1 MPSYDDVLVVVKQ
14 GDAESA
20 AAAQYF
26 KEQRRIPDEN
36 LVTLPLTGAIPTV
49 AARDAFI
56 GGIKAHMA
64 QNGLQGRINYIVLSS
79 NFPRECKDTATA
91 PYNAIF
97 DAYLM
102 WALSDTYPSTSYLD
116 CIPLHN
122 NPYYY
127 IRKSNYEDRTAI
139 KFTKTKYR
147 YYIVSRL
154 DGEGLAATKQL
165 IDHSGHVAYDQYKK
179 GINFLVDDDPSNW
192 EVYRY
197 QAERAEL
204 KERGIN
210 IIDWNPGVSGSI
222 HNLHG
227 LSFAYFN
234 WVNGT
239 SDPFISYR
247 NISKHMRFNPGALV
261 FAYRS
266 YPARLFKRPLCGLSQ
281 CNVNTRA
288 VQSLM
293 KSDASDLVLRQ
304 MSDVAY
310 ATENNSVWCA
320 LGQDILKMYATAN
333 ARSANNFRGNGV
345 AVYAPDGTLL
355 NHFTTE
361 NTRGGLLSDA
371 VYRVAYDAYN
381 HKVWIGTFKGVCAY
395 DFATG
400 AWEQPAGLS
409 SAAPAPVYQVYV
421 DPTTA
426 GQYLY
431 VTFSAGA
438 TGCTPGI
445 GDYLCVLEY
454 NVSTGAI
461 KRYKFHGD
469 AMYNA
474 SVTKTAPNTLW
485 AVYWRSSTSQALASK
500 FDTDTAQ
507 LLSSVDLGNVDNVSY
522 KPTATGSKFAY
533 QIASAKVNGV
543 DRVYVTIRDEATP
556 FNGVLRIEDMS
567 AGPRLTVWG
576 HNVTAYGTDKRPAA
590 LAVSPQAPG
599 TVYCIMTGQYDTDA
613 ASRIYRF
620 GDAEPV
626 AGTLM
631 TIAGTSTAISGS
643 INNATFGPDGTTL
656 YYTQSFSDPY
666 HEPVVDFFPF
676 GAIAGMGGY
685 THDYYSYGG
694 WIDPCY
700 YGDWNNLISAST
712 SPEYARD
719 ADLYAA
725 PTRATSE
732 MPFSTS
738 LHLMNGFYLAE
749 ARLGTLMAYPAGA
762 NGGHTGHMFVF
773 DPKAC
778 PYAPRVDEEETLYE
792 IADGR
797 TLRARLFSPGF
808 PSDWANPKSR
818 EGGFIAS
825 TVNANTVAL
834 TDSAGVAVDLE
845 SIAYIEREVAGKFAC
860 EVVVCAAADLTQGGT
875 YRLTLACGV
884 NGIKNNKGASLVNT
898 RPDEFRDDI
907 GLVYVVPPPLGAG
920 PLITRQPVDQTVRA
934 GETTTFRVTA
944 VSAVPMTYQ
953 WMRNGV
959 NISGATSATY
969 VTPPATAA
977 DNGKVFTVRVSNTY
991 GSAISAAAALTV
1003 LDTPPAI
1010 TTQPAPQI
1018 IELGEVATFD
1028 VSAVGSAPLTYQWF
1042 KNSVQIDGATSASY
1056 TTSPAVA
1063 ADNGAVFTVVVSNES
1078 GALVSSATGRLGVV
1092 LPPRIITQ
1100 PSGATVAV
1108 GSSVYLQVL
1117 ASMVSP
1123 DEQLSYQWRRN
1134 GVNIPGANSR
1144 FYTHSPVSLDDDG
1157 AVFSVVVSNAA
1168 GSIASTGAT
1177 LTVFIPP
1184 TILEQPFSQT
1194 VNEGQPATFSVLA
1207 SGTEPLTYQWHRMY
1221 ASIEGAT
1228 ADSYTTPPV
1237 TAADH
1242 GAYFGVLVANAFS
1255 SVYSAM
1261 ARLTVNLRPTSIT
1274 LSPVTCEGGL
1284 PDPNPITGDS
1294 VAIDENQPPGTVVG
1308 ILSTTDPDSGEPFT
1322 YSLVPGDGSDG
1333 NAFFTIVGNQV
1344 KTLVSFDREQQSSY
1358 AIRIRTTDSG
1368 GAALEQS
1375 FIVEINNLPDAQVVG
1390 RHIFYNQCAWDGNNA
1405 AANALDDGA
1414 IAPDKTALLPG
1425 QKATFAN
1432 YTSYYRGIN
1441 GIMIDIHGL
1450 AGTPTVDD
1458 FGFKVGNN
1466 NDPKTWAQAPL
1477 PTSITVRKGA
1487 GVDGSDRITLIW
1499 PNWPKVGSIAKQWL
1513 QVTVQATLTTDLADP
1528 DVFYF
1533 GNAIGE
1539 TGDLAALA
1547 MVSSIDVVRIQANY
1561 NTRLNPAQLTNPY
1574 DLDRDKLVS

>member
-1 MPSYDDVLVVVKQ
+1 MPWLILALVLFCVAGHTMPSYDDVLIVVKE

-26 KEQRRIPDEN
+26 KEQRQIPDEN
-36 LVTLPLTGAIPTV
+36 VVILPLTGTIPTV

-56 GGIKAHMA
+56 GGIKSHMT
-64 QNGLQGRINYIVLSS
+64 QYGLQDRINYIVLSS
-79 NFPRECKDTATA
+79 NFPRECKDTATSS
-91 PYNAIF
+91 YNAIL

-102 WALSDTYPSTSYLD
+102 WALSDTYPATSYSD
-116 CIPLHN
+116 CIPLNN

-139 KFTKTKYR
+139 KFTKAKYR

-165 IDHSGHVAYDQYKK
+165 IDHSGHVAYDQYRK

-192 EVYRY
+192 EVYGY
-197 QAERAEL
+197 QLERAEL

-222 HNLHG
+222 HNLHD

-247 NISKHMRFNPGALV
+247 NISKHVRFDPGALV
-261 FAYRS
+261 FAHRS
-266 YPARLFKRPLCGLSQ
+266 YPARLFKRPLCGLSK
-281 CNVNTRA
+281 CDVSART
-288 VQSLM
+288 VESLM
-293 KSDASDLVLRQ
+293 KSDASDLLLRQ
-304 MSDVAY
+304 MADVAC

-320 LGQDILKMYATAN
+320 LGQDILKMYSTAN
-333 ARSANNFRGNGV
+333 ARSVNNFRGNGV

-355 NHFTTE
+355 DHFTTE

-395 DFATG
+395 DLAAG
-400 AWEQPAGLS
+400 AWEQPTGLS
-409 SAAPAPVYQVYV
+409 SAAPAPVYQIYV

-438 TGCTPGI
+438 TACTPGI
-445 GDYLCVLEY
+445 SDYLCVLEY

-485 AVYWRSSTSQALASK
+485 AVYWRSSTSQALVSK
-500 FDTDTAQ
+500 YSTDTAQ
-507 LLSSVDLGNVDNVSY
+507 LLSSVDLGNVNNVSY

-543 DRVYVTIRDEATP
+543 DRVYVTIRNEATP
-556 FNGVLRIEDMS
+556 FNGVLRIEDIS
-567 AGPRLTVWG
+567 AGPQLTVWG

-590 LAVSPQAPG
+590 LAVSPLAPG

-631 TIAGTSTAISGS
+631 TTAGTSTAISGS

-676 GAIAGMGGY
+676 GAAAGMGGY

-694 WIDPCY
+694 WIDPCF
-700 YGDWNNLISAST
+700 YGNRDNLISPAT

-725 PTRATSE
+725 ASRSTSE

-749 ARLGTLMAYPAGA
+749 ARLGTLIAYPAGA

-778 PYAPRVDEEETLYE
+778 PYAPRVDEDETLYE
-792 IADGR
+792 IADRR

-808 PSDWANPKSR
+808 PSNWADLKSR

-834 TDSAGVAVDLE
+834 ADAAGTAVGVE
-845 SIAYIEREVAGKFAC
+845 SIAYVEREVAGKFAC
-860 EVVVCAAADLTQGGT
+860 EVVVRAAANLAYGGT

-907 GLVYVVPPPLGAG
+907 GLVYVVHPAQGAL
-920 PLITRQPVDQTVRA
+920 PLITRQPADQSVGA
-934 GETTTFRVTA
+934 GQTATFRVSA
-944 VSAVPMTYQ
+944 VSAVPM
-953 WMRNGV
+953 
-959 NISGATSATY
+959 
-969 VTPPATAA
+969 
-977 DNGKVFTVRVSNTY
+977 
-991 GSAISAAAALTV
+991 
-1003 LDTPPAI
+1003 
-1010 TTQPAPQI
+1010 
-1018 IELGEVATFD
+1018 
-1028 VSAVGSAPLTYQWF
+1028 
-1042 KNSVQIDGATSASY
+1042 
-1056 TTSPAVA
+1056 
-1063 ADNGAVFTVVVSNES
+1063 
-1078 GALVSSATGRLGVV
+1078 
-1092 LPPRIITQ
+1092 
-1100 PSGATVAV
+1100 
-1108 GSSVYLQVL
+1108 
-1117 ASMVSP
+1117 
-1123 DEQLSYQWRRN
+1123 
-1134 GVNIPGANSR
+1134 
-1144 FYTHSPVSLDDDG
+1144 
-1157 AVFSVVVSNAA
+1157 
-1168 GSIASTGAT
+1168 
-1177 LTVFIPP
+1177 
-1184 TILEQPFSQT
+1184 
-1194 VNEGQPATFSVLA
+1194 
-1207 SGTEPLTYQWHRMY
+1207 
-1221 ASIEGAT
+1221 
-1228 ADSYTTPPV
+1228 
-1237 TAADH
+1237 
-1242 GAYFGVLVANAFS
+1242 
-1255 SVYSAM
+1255 
-1261 ARLTVNLRPTSIT
+1261 
-1274 LSPVTCEGGL
+1274 
-1284 PDPNPITGDS
+1284 
-1294 VAIDENQPPGTVVG
+1294 
-1308 ILSTTDPDSGEPFT
+1308 
-1322 YSLVPGDGSDG
+1322 
-1333 NAFFTIVGNQV
+1333 
-1344 KTLVSFDREQQSSY
+1344 
-1358 AIRIRTTDSG
+1358 
-1368 GAALEQS
+1368 
-1375 FIVEINNLPDAQVVG
+1375 
-1390 RHIFYNQCAWDGNNA
+1390 
-1405 AANALDDGA
+1405 
-1414 IAPDKTALLPG
+1414 
-1425 QKATFAN
+1425 
-1432 YTSYYRGIN
+1432 
-1441 GIMIDIHGL
+1441 
-1450 AGTPTVDD
+1450 
-1458 FGFKVGNN
+1458 
-1466 NDPKTWAQAPL
+1466 
-1477 PTSITVRKGA
+1477 
-1487 GVDGSDRITLIW
+1487 
-1499 PNWPKVGSIAKQWL
+1499 
-1513 QVTVQATLTTDLADP
+1513 
-1528 DVFYF
+1528 
-1533 GNAIGE
+1533 
-1539 TGDLAALA
+1539 
-1547 MVSSIDVVRIQANY
+1547 
-1561 NTRLNPAQLTNPY
+1561 
-1574 DLDRDKLVS
+1574 

>member
-1 MPSYDDVLVVVKQ
+1 MPSYDDVLIVVKL

-26 KEQRRIPDEN
+26 KEQRQIPDEN
-36 LVTLPLTGAIPTV
+36 LVTLPLIGTVPTV

-56 GGIKAHMA
+56 SGIKTHMA
-64 QNGLQGRINYIVLSS
+64 QHGMQDRINYIVLSS
-79 NFPRECKDTATA
+79 NFPRACKDTATSS
-91 PYNAIF
+91 YNAIF
-97 DAYLM
+97 DSYLM
-102 WALSDTYPSTSYLD
+102 WALSDTYPSTSSTD
-116 CIPLHN
+116 CIPLNN

-127 IRKSNYEDRTAI
+127 IRTPNYEDRTAI

-154 DGEGLAATKQL
+154 DGEGLAVTKQL

-179 GINFLVDDDPSNW
+179 GINFLVDDNPSNW
-192 EVYRY
+192 EVYGY

-210 IIDWNPGVSGSI
+210 IIDWNPGVSGSV
-222 HNLHG
+222 HNLHD
-227 LSFAYFN
+227 LNFAYFN

-247 NISKHMRFNPGALV
+247 NISKHMRFNSGALV
-261 FAYRS
+261 FAHRS
-266 YPARLFKRPLCGLSQ
+266 YPARLFKRPLCGLSK
-281 CNVNTRA
+281 CDVNART
-288 VQSLM
+288 VESFMQ
-293 KSDASDLVLRQ
+293 SDASDLLLRQ
-304 MSDVAY
+304 MADVAY

-320 LGQDILKMYATAN
+320 LGQDILKMYSTAN
-333 ARSANNFRGNGV
+333 GRSANNFRGNGV

-355 NHFTTE
+355 DHFTTE

-371 VYRVAYDAYN
+371 VYRVTYDAYN

-395 DFATG
+395 NLATG

-409 SAAPAPVYQVYV
+409 SAAPAPVYQIYV
-421 DPTTA
+421 DPTTD
-426 GQYLY
+426 GQCLY

-445 GDYLCVLEY
+445 SDYLCVLEY
-454 NVSTGAI
+454 NVPTGAI

-485 AVYWRSSTSQALASK
+485 AVYWRSSTTQALVSK
-500 FDTDTAQ
+500 YSTDTAQ
-507 LLSSVDLGNVDNVSY
+507 LLSSVDLGDVDNVSY

-533 QIASAKVNGV
+533 QVASAKVNGV
-543 DRVYVTIRDEATP
+543 DRVYVTIRNEATP
-556 FNGVLRIEDMS
+556 FNGVLRIEDTS
-567 AGPRLTVWG
+567 AGPQLTVWG

-590 LAVSPQAPG
+590 LAVSPLAPG

-620 GDAEPV
+620 GDAEPA

-656 YYTQSFSDPY
+656 YYTQSFSNPY

-676 GAIAGMGGY
+676 GAAAGMGGY
-685 THDYYSYGG
+685 THDSYSYGG
-694 WIDPCY
+694 WIDLYY
-700 YGDWNNLISAST
+700 YGNRDNLISAAT

-725 PTRATSE
+725 SSQSTSE

-749 ARLGTLMAYPAGA
+749 ARLGTLIAYPAGA

-792 IADGR
+792 IADRR

-808 PSDWANPKSR
+808 PSSWADLKSR

-834 TDSAGVAVDLE
+834 TDAAGAAVGLE
-845 SIAYIEREVAGKFAC
+845 SIAYVEREVSGKFVC
-860 EVVVCAAADLTQGGT
+860 EVVVRAAADLAYGGT

-884 NGIKNNKGASLVNT
+884 NGIKNTKGASLVNT
-898 RPDEFRDDI
+898 RPDEFRDDV
-907 GLVYVVPPPLGAG
+907 GLVYVVPPAQGAL
-920 PLITRQPVDQTVRA
+920 PLITRQPADQSVGA
-934 GETTTFRVTA
+934 GQTATFRVSA

-953 WMRNGV
+953 WRMNGV

-969 VTPPATAA
+969 VTAPTTAAESGKALTVGVSNAYGSVTSATA
-977 DNGKVFTVRVSNTY
+977 D
-991 GSAISAAAALTV
+991 LTV
-1003 LDTPPAI
+1003 LDTAPAI
-1010 TTQPAPQI
+1010 TAQPAPQNV
-1018 IELGEVATFD
+1018 ELGEVATFG

-1042 KNSVQIDGATSASY
+1042 RNSVAIDGATSATY
-1056 TTSPAVA
+1056 TTPPAAA
-1063 ADNGAVFTVVVSNES
+1063 ADNGAVFTVVVSNAS
-1078 GALVSSATGRLGVV
+1078 GARTSSAAGRLGVV
-1092 LPPRIITQ
+1092 
-1100 PSGATVAV
+1100 
-1108 GSSVYLQVL
+1108 
-1117 ASMVSP
+1117 
-1123 DEQLSYQWRRN
+1123 
-1134 GVNIPGANSR
+1134 
-1144 FYTHSPVSLDDDG
+1144 
-1157 AVFSVVVSNAA
+1157 
-1168 GSIASTGAT
+1168 
-1177 LTVFIPP
+1177 
-1184 TILEQPFSQT
+1184 
-1194 VNEGQPATFSVLA
+1194 
-1207 SGTEPLTYQWHRMY
+1207 
-1221 ASIEGAT
+1221 
-1228 ADSYTTPPV
+1228 
-1237 TAADH
+1237 
-1242 GAYFGVLVANAFS
+1242 
-1255 SVYSAM
+1255 
-1261 ARLTVNLRPTSIT
+1261 LTVNLRPTAIT
-1274 LSPVTCEGGL
+1274 LSPL
-1284 PDPNPITGDS
+1284 TGDS
-1294 VAIDENQPPGTVVG
+1294 VAVDENQSPGTVVG
-1308 ILSTTDPDSGEPFT
+1308 ILSTADPDSGEPFT

-1333 NAFFTIVGNQV
+1333 NEFFAIVGNQV
-1344 KTLVSFDREQQSSY
+1344 QTLVSFDREQQSSY

-1375 FIVEINNLPDAQVVG
+1375 FIVEINNLPDGQVAG
-1390 RHIFYNQCAWDGNNA
+1390 RHIFYNQSAWDGNNA
-1405 AANALDDGA
+1405 AANASDDAA
-1414 IAPDKTALLPG
+1414 IAPDKQALLPG
-1425 QKATFAN
+1425 QTATFAN
-1432 YTSYYRGIN
+1432 YTSYSRGIN
-1441 GIMIDIHGL
+1441 GIMIDIDGL
-1450 AGTPTVDD
+1450 AGTPTIDD

-1466 NDPKTWAQAPL
+1466 SDPTTWIQAPP

-1499 PNWPKVGSIAKQWL
+1499 PNWPNQGSIAKRWL
-1513 QVTVQATLTTDLADP
+1513 QVTVQATLTTDLAYRDE
-1528 DVFYF
+1528 FYF

-1539 TGDLAALA
+1539 VGDSSVNAL
-1547 MVSSIDVVRIQANY
+1547 VSLSDLMAVRANY
-1561 NTRLNPAQLTNPY
+1561 NSYLEPVSTDCPH
-1574 DLDRDKLVS
+1574 DIDRDRMVNPSDYMLVINNCTGPSTMLLLISVPSIGAGLATTVTAPFPGAPGAKVQVIQTEPRRTHHIGPCPPARDGTQY

>member
-1 MPSYDDVLVVVKQ
+1 MPRLILALALFCVAGHTMPSYDDVLIVVKQ

-26 KEQRRIPDEN
+26 KEQRQIPDEN
-36 LVTLPLTGAIPTV
+36 LVTLPLTGTIPTV
-49 AARDAFI
+49 TARDAFI
-56 GGIKAHMA
+56 SGIRTHMT
-64 QNGLQGRINYIVLSS
+64 QYGLDGRINYIVLSS
-79 NFPRECKDTATA
+79 NFPRECKDTATSS
-91 PYNAIF
+91 YNAIF
-97 DAYLM
+97 DSYLM
-102 WALSDTYPSTSYLD
+102 WALSDTYPSTSYSD
-116 CIPLHN
+116 CIPLNN

-127 IRKSNYEDRTAI
+127 IRTSNYEDRTAI
-139 KFTKTKYR
+139 KFTKAKYR
-147 YYIVSRL
+147 YYSVSRL

-179 GINFLVDDDPSNW
+179 GINFLVDDNPSNW
-192 EVYRY
+192 AVYGY
-197 QAERAEL
+197 QVERAEL

-210 IIDWNPGVSGSI
+210 IIDWNPAVSGSV
-222 HNLHG
+222 HNLHD

-261 FAYRS
+261 FAHRS
-266 YPARLFKRPLCGLSQ
+266 YPARLFKRPLCGLSK
-281 CNVNTRA
+281 CDVNART
-288 VQSLM
+288 VESFM
-293 KSDASDLVLRQ
+293 KSDASDLLLRQ
-304 MSDVAY
+304 MADVAY

-320 LGQDILKMYATAN
+320 LGQDILKMYSTAN
-333 ARSANNFRGNGV
+333 GRSANNFRGNGV

-355 NHFTTE
+355 DHFTTE

-371 VYRVAYDAYN
+371 VYRVTYDAYN

-395 DFATG
+395 DLATG
-400 AWEQPAGLS
+400 AWEQPAGLT
-409 SAAPAPVYQVYV
+409 SAAPAPVYQIYV

-445 GDYLCVLEY
+445 SDYLCVLEY

-485 AVYWRSSTSQALASK
+485 AVYWRLSTTQALVSK
-500 FDTDTAQ
+500 YSTDTAQ

-533 QIASAKVNGV
+533 QVASAKVNGV
-543 DRVYVTIRDEATP
+543 DRVYVTIRNEATP
-556 FNGVLRIEDMS
+556 FNGVLRIEDVS
-567 AGPRLTVWG
+567 AGPQLTVWG

-590 LAVSPQAPG
+590 LAVSPLAPG

-643 INNATFGPDGTTL
+643 INNTTFGPDGTTL

-676 GAIAGMGGY
+676 GAAAGMGGY

-694 WIDPCY
+694 WIDPYY
-700 YGDWNNLISAST
+700 YGNRDNLISAAT
-712 SPEYARD
+712 SPDYARD

-725 PTRATSE
+725 SSRSTSE

-749 ARLGTLMAYPAGA
+749 ARLGTLIGYPAGA

-792 IADGR
+792 VADRR
-797 TLRARLFSPGF
+797 TLRARIFSPGF
-808 PSDWANPKSR
+808 PSDWANLKSR

-834 TDSAGVAVDLE
+834 TSAAGATVGLE
-845 SIAYIEREVAGKFAC
+845 SVAYVEREVAGKFVC
-860 EVVVCAAADLTQGGT
+860 EVVVRAAADLAYGGT

-907 GLVYVVPPPLGAG
+907 GLVYVVPPAQGAL
-920 PLITRQPVDQTVRA
+920 PLITRQPADQSVGA
-934 GETTTFRVTA
+934 GQTATFRVSA

-953 WMRNGV
+953 WRMNGL

-969 VTPPATAA
+969 VTAPTTAA
-977 DNGKVFTVRVSNTY
+977 DNGKVLTVRVSNAY
-991 GSAISAAAALTV
+991 GSVTSATADLTV

-1010 TTQPAPQI
+1010 TAQPAPQI
-1018 IELGEVATFD
+1018 VELGEVATFG
-1028 VSAVGSAPLTYQWF
+1028 VSAVGSAPLAYQWF
-1042 KNSVQIDGATSASY
+1042 RNSVAIVGATGATY
-1056 TTSPAVA
+1056 TTPPAVA
-1063 ADNGAVFTVVVSNES
+1063 ADNGAVFTVVVSNGF
-1078 GALVSSATGRLGVV
+1078 GARTSSVAGRLGVV
-1092 LPPRIITQ
+1092 LPPSITTQ
-1100 PSGATVAV
+1100 PCSSAPVAV
-1108 GSSVYLQVL
+1108 GSAVSFQVV

-1123 DEQLSYQWRRN
+1123 DEELSYQWRRN
-1134 GVNIPGANSR
+1134 GVNISGANSR
-1144 FYTHSPVSLDDDG
+1144 IYTHSPVTSDDDG

-1168 GSIASTGAT
+1168 GSTTSTGAT

-1184 TILEQPFSQT
+1184 TIVEQPVSQT
-1194 VNEGQPATFSVLA
+1194 VNEGQPATFSAVA
-1207 SGTEPLTYQWHRMY
+1207 TGTGPLTYQWHRKY
-1221 ASIEGAT
+1221 VSIEGAT
-1228 ADSYTTPPV
+1228 ATSYTTPPV
-1237 TAADH
+1237 TAADD
-1242 GAYFGVLVANAFS
+1242 GAYFGVIVANAYS
-1255 SVYSAM
+1255 SAYSAT
-1261 ARLTVNLRPTSIT
+1261 ATLTVNLRPTAIT
-1274 LSPVTCEGGL
+1274 LSPL
-1284 PDPNPITGDS
+1284 TGDGDLFSLDS
-1294 VAIDENQPPGTVVG
+1294 VTGDLVAVDENQPPGTVVG

-1333 NAFFTIVGNQV
+1333 NEFFTIVGDQV
-1344 KTLVSFDREQQSSY
+1344 QTLISFDRETQNSY

-1368 GAALEQS
+1368 GAAFEQS
-1375 FIVEINNLPDAQVVG
+1375 FIVEINNLPDGQVVG
-1390 RHIFYNQCAWDGNNA
+1390 RHIFYNQSAWDGNNA
-1405 AANALDDGA
+1405 AANISDDTA
-1414 IAPDKTALLPG
+1414 IAPDKQALLPG
-1425 QKATFAN
+1425 QTATFVN
-1432 YTSYYRGIN
+1432 YTSYSRGIN
-1441 GIMIDIHGL
+1441 GIMIDIAGL

-1466 NDPKTWAQAPL
+1466 NDPTTWAQAPL
-1477 PTSITVRKGA
+1477 PTSISVRTGA

-1499 PNWPKVGSIAKQWL
+1499 PNWPDAGC
-1513 QVTVQATLTTDLADP
+1513 
-1528 DVFYF
+1528 
-1533 GNAIGE
+1533 IG
-1539 TGDLAALA
+1539 
-1547 MVSSIDVVRIQANY
+1547 
-1561 NTRLNPAQLTNPY
+1561 
-1574 DLDRDKLVS
+1574 